1 MSNDG
6 NLHVNHRERLR
17 TRAINE
23 GLQSFYDHQILELL
37 LFYALARIDTNDL
50 AHRLIERFG
59 SLAGVFKADR
69 DELLSVPGIG
79 SNTAL
84 LLSAVGTIH
93 ERLSMDPDENIT
105 KYKSMEEIAKF
116 LANRYV
122 GVKNEK
128 VYIMLF
134 NNAMKLIDCIHICD
148 GTPNSALMHAGTIL
162 KKALLR
168 DATVV
173 VVAHN
178 HPDGMAIASTEDII
192 ATKEL
197 EAMLNAVGIE
207 LLEHLIIAG
216 KAYLPI
222 IKSRKLARDPDF
234 TTHTLKNPAAYEI
247 WDDFYGESG
256 K

>member
-1 MSNDG
+1 MSTDQ
-6 NLHVNHRERLR
+6 NLHTNHRERLR
-17 TRAINE
+17 TRAITE
-23 GLQSFYDHQILELL
+23 GLQGFHDHQILELL

-84 LLSAVGTIH
+84 LLSAIGTVH
-93 ERLSMDPDENIT
+93 ERISVDPDANII
-105 KYKSMEEIAKF
+105 KYKSMDEIARF
-116 LANRYV
+116 MANRYV

-148 GTPNSALMHAGTIL
+148 GTPNAALVHAGTIL

-168 DATVV
+168 NATVV

-178 HPDGMAIASTEDII
+178 HPDGPAIASTEDIV
-192 ATKEL
+192 ATKKL
-197 EAMLNAVGIE
+197 EALLNAVGIE
-207 LLEHLIIAG
+207 LLEHIIIAE
-216 KAYLPI
+216 KSYLPI
-222 IKSRKLARDPDF
+222 IKSKKLEKDPDF
-234 TTHTLKNPAAYEI
+234 TAHTLKNPAAFEI
-247 WDDFYGESG
+247 WDDFYGDSCE
-256 K
+256 